1 MSIRLFS
8 KFGWS
13 YDTDCR
19 LTKTPQRISTTPS
32 PTLPLVLPPHALAN
46 GGGGHGH
53 HKVKRSNRKSFRKAF
68 LGKAVRWFLRNRV
81 HRGLTPLSR

>member
-13 YDTDCR
+13 HDTDCR
-19 LTKTPQRISTTPS
+19 LTKTPQRIGVTVA

-53 HKVKRSNRKSFRKAF
+53 HRVKRSDRKSFRKAF
-68 LGKAVRWFLRNRV
+68 LGKAVRWFRRNWR
-81 HRGLTPLSR
+81 RYDLSPKSF